1 MVAIGAFRDKAELRK
16 YQRKHYGRPAWI
28 DIGKATALRLCRV
41 YDISET
47 GAGLTLATDD
57 ALPEKFTLLFTPN
70 GRPGRRCRVVWQD
83 GHRLGCEFV
92 GRAPLKKPY

>member
-1 MVAIGAFRDKAELRK
+1 VVAIGAFRDKAELRK

-47 GAGLTLATDD
+47 GAGITLATDD
-57 ALPEKFTLLFTPN
+57 ALPEQFTLLFTPN

>member
-1 MVAIGAFRDKAELRK
+1 MVAIGAFRDRSELRK
-16 YQRKHYGRPAWI
+16 YARKHFGRPAWI
-28 DIGKATALRLCRV
+28 NIGKAAPLRLCRV

-47 GAGLTLATDD
+47 GVGITLATDD
-57 ALPEKFTLLFTPN
+57 PLPAQFSLLFTPT

-92 GRAPLKKPY
+92 GRMPVRKLY